1 MSLSMYEV
9 SVPVLK
15 RGLSSLSGL
24 LDKADAH
31 VRERAIEASA
41 LLDACLADDMFPFV
55 RQVQIASDA
64 AKGAGARLVGLTPP
78 SFEDTEASLA
88 DLKARV
94 TKTIAFLDTL
104 TPAQFEGSESRTIE
118 LPMKQGTLTFDGKSF
133 LLGFALPNFYFHV
146 TTAYDILRQ
155 QGVAIGK
162 RDYLGGL

>member
-31 VRERAIEASA
+31 VRERAIDASA
-41 LLDACLADDMFPFV
+41 LLDARLADDMFPFV

-64 AKGAGARLVGLTPP
+64 AKGTGARLAGLTPP

-88 DLKARV
+88 DLKARIA
-94 TKTIAFLDTL
+94 KTIAFLDTL

-118 LPMKQGTLTFDGKSF
+118 LPMKQGTLTFDGKSY